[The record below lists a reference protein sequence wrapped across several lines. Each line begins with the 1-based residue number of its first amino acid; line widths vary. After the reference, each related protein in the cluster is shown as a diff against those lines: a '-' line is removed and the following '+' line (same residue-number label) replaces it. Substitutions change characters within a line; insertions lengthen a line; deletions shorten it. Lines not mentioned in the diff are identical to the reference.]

1 MLENINLAVCRT
13 GVLIM
18 PQGRKGRRMVKVSR
32 SAVIIMGLVALVGC
46 VSTATSISGSQRLV
60 SAEPIQTEFTVPMTP
75 VSGVAPVL
83 WSPATATGHEK
94 EYLGYVLLDSGRKCQ
109 EFTNRLSVAQRG
121 VDTSFDILTVI
132 LSALATAFTPLST
145 VHGLTAA
152 ATISTGTKAAINAD
166 VYAKA
171 TAALILQE
179 INQTYYADIDKYRT
193 ELSKTQDAGVIPTIE
208 LSKIEA
214 IHREC
219 SLDAAI
225 ASLSQSQAA
234 ASASLAAISGAFAGA
249 SAARQQGL
257 SPEAGAIAGAAA
269 GAAAGASGM
278 TAAPEAAAKQGAT
291 AGENA
296 VRPPAPTPGQRP
308 GPSAAPSQS
317 LFLPGPPSTTSGT
330 VLPTPPTQQETQMP
344 PPAPHR
350 RSPQEPS
357 CLDMGPVIPLACPPL
372 PPELQS
378 RRKEVSG
385 VVRKLSDVA
394 RLQTVATALGVS
406 TPVATVRCMR
416 RDILNHIEQACTS
429 EQVEQMSQAFS
440 NLRLPK

>member
-1 MLENINLAVCRT
+1 
-13 GVLIM
+13 
-18 PQGRKGRRMVKVSR
+18 MVKVSR
-32 SAVIIMGLVALVGC
+32 SAVIIMGLVTLVGC

-94 EYLGYVLLDSGRKCQ
+94 EYLGYVLLNSGRKCQ

-179 INQTYYADIDKYRT
+179 INQTYYADIDNYRT
-193 ELSKTQDAGVIPTIE
+193 ELSKTQDVGIIPTIE

-278 TAAPEAAAKQGAT
+278 TAAPEAAAKQGAA

-296 VRPPAPTPGQRP
+296 VDRQPQPQDRGPARVQLRLNRCSCLARPQRHAALSCRP
-308 GPSAAPSQS
+308 RQPSKKTRCRRPHRIDGHRKSHHVWTWGRS
-317 LFLPGPPSTTSGT
+317 SPL
-330 VLPTPPTQQETQMP
+330 
-344 PPAPHR
+344 PAPHCRLNSSPAGR
-350 RSPQEPS
+350 RSVALYES
-357 CLDMGPVIPLACPPL
+357 LATWQDYRP
-372 PPELQS
+372 S
-378 RRKEVSG
+378 RRRWACRRQSL
-385 VVRKLSDVA
+385 LS
-394 RLQTVATALGVS
+394 S
-406 TPVATVRCMR
+406 
-416 RDILNHIEQACTS
+416 ACG
-429 EQVEQMSQAFS
+429 EIF
-440 NLRLPK
+440 